1 MKKINF
7 SLKAIDPFF
16 EKIEKISKTQ
26 RILIYVGSFVLL
38 IAPIIYLSYLPKYQ
52 KIESLTKKFDS
63 LKTKLSGAKRQ
74 AAQLGTWRKRHKKAK
89 ASFYKAKKAL
99 PQKKEIPTLLASIS
113 EVGQESGLDFIQ
125 FKPIKEKKKKFY
137 AEIPVAIKVKGRYH
151 DVASFFDKVS
161 RLPRLVNINN
171 IKLVS
176 PDKQNKLSTTCTAVT
191 YRFIEPKKKPAKKK
205 PKRK

>member
-1 MKKINF
+1 MKKINI
-7 SLKAIDPFF
+7 SLKSIDPIF
-16 EKIEKISKTQ
+16 EKIEKISRIQ
-26 RILIYVGSFVLL
+26 RILIYVGAFVLL

-52 KIESLTKKFDS
+52 KIESLTKEYDS
-63 LKTKLSGAKRQ
+63 LKTQLVSYKRQ
-74 AAQLGTWRKRHKKAK
+74 AAQLGTWRKKHKKAQ
-89 ASFYKAKKAL
+89 AAFYRAKKAL

-125 FKPIKEKKKKFY
+125 FKPTREKKKRFY
-137 AEIPVAIKVKGRYH
+137 AEIPVSIKVKGRYH
-151 DVASFFDKVS
+151 DIASFFDKVS

-171 IKLVS
+171 IKLAS

-191 YRFIEPKKKPAKKK
+191 YRFIEPKKKRAKKK